1 MDIFSLLITRPM
13 GYIIEFVY
21 TLIPNYGV
29 AIILF
34 TLLIK
39 ALLFPLNYKSQ
50 KSIIRQQRLQPLL
63 QEIQTKY
70 ANDKEKQ
77 SMETMKLYKENHVSL
92 LGGCLPTLLQFPLII
107 GLYSVIRNPL
117 TYVKNIDFKNTEMMD
132 SAKVIVNSFPDM
144 FKNMT
149 ADSVVNNYQIPL
161 AKAGE
166 MLVQSPD
173 KLAMLN
179 DISVNADQ
187 VMNVAGKFAID
198 FNFLG
203 IDLSMV
209 PSSIVSMFSGGQI
222 NWSLLSLLIIPALA
236 TFLTWF
242 TSKLTK
248 MMTPKKPDE
257 KPKRV
262 TGKEPEKK
270 SGEGM
275 MNAMNIMMPVTT
287 LIFTFTLPSG
297 IGLYWI
303 MSSLVQIA
311 QQFFMTKYLNKK
323 DGGIIVGQQQ
333 QEQSNGGKKKRKKR

>member
-1 MDIFSLLITRPM
+1 MDIFSFLITRPM

-39 ALLFPLNYKSQ
+39 AILFPLNYKSQ

-77 SMETMKLYKENHVSL
+77 SIETMKLYKENHVSM

-117 TYVKNIDFKNTEMMD
+117 TYVRNIDFQNTEMLD
-132 SAKVIVNSFPDM
+132 AAKVIINSFPDM

-149 ADSVVNNYQIPL
+149 VDTVISNYQITL
-161 AKAGE
+161 SKAGE
-166 MLVQSPD
+166 MLIQSPD
-173 KLAMLN
+173 SLAMLN
-179 DISVNADQ
+179 DVSVNANQ
-187 VMNVAGKFAID
+187 VLEAAGNFALD

-203 IDLSMV
+203 IDLSRM
-209 PSSIVSMFSGGQI
+209 PSEVMNLFSGGTI
-222 NWSLLSLLIIPALA
+222 DWSLLTLLIIPALA

-248 MMTPKKPDE
+248 MMMPKKPEE

-275 MNAMNIMMPVTT
+275 MSAMNIMMPAMT
-287 LIFTFTLPSG
+287 LVFTFTLPSG

-303 MSSLVQIA
+303 MSSLIQIA

-333 QEQSNGGKKKRKKR
+333 QQTMEGKKKRKKR